1 MRLDVLCGPDDGG
14 RIDVAL
20 KVAGGGASMTVRHS
34 ESMAYGG
41 LLRQVLARAL
51 VEITGRYRVTLVAF
65 LAVPPPPA
73 AKEGKNV
80 VQAERDCQLCVTVY
94 GAREAGRYVG
104 DILDQAGI
112 YLQHPTSYD
121 STVPYIN
128 PHYLVRPGGSAPVI
142 TFEEQAA
149 LPTRPSMAL
158 STDQR
163 LKGDVLQVIDS
174 SAQGPS
180 SYSEITPSSRM
191 RTTLKL

>member
-1 MRLDVLCGPDDGG
+1 MRLDVLGKPDGG

-20 KVAGGGASMTVRHS
+20 KVAAGGASMTVRHS

-51 VEITGRYRVTLVAF
+51 VEITCRYRVTLVAF
-65 LAVPPPPA
+65 IVVPA
-73 AKEGKNV
+73 AEGKSV
-80 VQAERDCQLCVTVY
+80 KKAERVCQLCVTVY

-121 STVPYIN
+121 PAVPYIN
-128 PHYLVRPGGSAPVI
+128 PHYLVRPGGTAPVV
-142 TFEEQAA
+142 TFEQQATV
-149 LPTRPSMAL
+149 PIRPSMAL

-191 RTTLKL
+191 RTTLKP